1 MNQNQNN
8 INSNNNSNSTSNL
21 NGGMNFVTGE
31 ASVPQQSVSTQT
43 IAQQPISVNA
53 DSSVENVTTIPQQVT
68 PQSIVS
74 QPVAENVQP
83 SLENTSTVQQSI
95 SNVNL
100 NSIQQ
105 VNNIPVQEQPI
116 QNQMLEN
123 VQPVQSVNGL
133 NTLPPVQPTVTTEIS
148 PNAVNSSLG
157 DEVHPKKKNMLVI
170 LLVIVLL
177 TVIGVVLGIFLFNKF
192 GKKDNNVSD
201 TSVVQKNDN
210 VSLNNNVINNTGVDD
225 KTLREV
231 LNLVGIASTSD
242 TNNNDALNYYISNNN
257 YVNEANNI
265 ILYYA
270 VNDEGKTSSQI
281 TLPEGYDIKSDV
293 GACSDAVNCA
303 LISREDAEKILKVF
317 KLGDDLSKYFYKSSE
332 IDDTYGI
339 HYDVTLPFAIFNGD
353 NLGISHNLSAS
364 LENESTI
371 KVDDNQTIDYL
382 DDNGNVLNISK
393 VVTYI
398 FKVQDSYYYLDSVS
412 VSE

>member
-1 MNQNQNN
+1 MDQNN
-8 INSNNNSNSTSNL
+8 TNSNNNNNTSNL
-21 NGGMNFVTGE
+21 NVGMNFVTGE
-31 ASVPQQSVSTQT
+31 ASVPQQIVNTQA
-43 IAQQPISVNA
+43 ISQQPISVNTG
-53 DSSVENVTTIPQQVT
+53 SSVENVATIPQQVT

-74 QPVAENVQP
+74 QPVVESVQP
-83 SLENTSTVQQSI
+83 SLENTSTVQQSV
-95 SNVNL
+95 SNVNV
-100 NSIQQ
+100 NTIQQ
-105 VNNIPVQEQPI
+105 QPV

>member
-1 MNQNQNN
+1 MNQNNT
-8 INSNNNSNSTSNL
+8 NSNNNNNTSNL
-21 NGGMNFVTGE
+21 NVGMNFVTGE
-31 ASVPQQSVSTQT
+31 ASVPQQIVNTQA
-43 IAQQPISVNA
+43 ISQQPISVNTG
-53 DSSVENVTTIPQQVT
+53 SSVENVATIPQQVT

-74 QPVAENVQP
+74 QPVVESVQP
-83 SLENTSTVQQSI
+83 SLENTSTVQQSV
-95 SNVNL
+95 SNVNV
-100 NSIQQ
+100 NTIQQ
-105 VNNIPVQEQPI
+105 QPV